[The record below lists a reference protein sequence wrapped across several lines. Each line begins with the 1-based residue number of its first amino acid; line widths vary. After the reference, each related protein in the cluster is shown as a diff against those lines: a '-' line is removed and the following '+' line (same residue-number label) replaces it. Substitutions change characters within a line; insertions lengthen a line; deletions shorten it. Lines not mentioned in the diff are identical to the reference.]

1 MDGMWQSDNGAC
13 TLGHRRLS
21 IIDLSA
27 AGRQPMTDRSGRY
40 NITFNGEIYNY
51 RALKLELELEGAQ
64 FRTNTDTEVLL
75 EGFALHGWKI
85 LEKVDGMFAAAIYDS
100 VTGETTLFRDRVG
113 EKPLYYQT
121 DRQQLTFAS
130 EMHAIASVSDSSVDI
145 SPLGLGLYLALRYV
159 PPPHSII
166 DGIDKLEPGQVLV
179 FDAEGSPIL
188 RRYFSLEIEP
198 VYTYSQEDFE
208 AKSKALE
215 RLLITS
221 ISRRLESDVPLG
233 LFLSSGIDSSLVC
246 ALTKKKLG
254 VTPKTFSIG
263 FEGDDGSEHFLAEEI
278 AKHLE
283 TEHQTFMLSPTELSR
298 LGSDIG
304 ALMDEPNGDR
314 SCLPTLL
321 LAREVRK
328 SVTVALSGD
337 GADEL
342 FGGYGRYGLSIGPNP
357 AHTHPEEALRS
368 YFNNALPVFGL
379 DAVDSL
385 CSGLTDVSGELI
397 NQFRGIF
404 ANSER
409 AALHFWRTLD
419 FYSYLPGAVLTKV
432 DRMSM
437 RHGLEV
443 RTPFLEPEVMAM
455 AASMPSAYL
464 EQGDERKII
473 LRQILSQY
481 LPRTITSLP
490 KRGFGMP
497 QSVFMNNAELMHRM
511 LNESLEYLS
520 TTRFF
525 SDHEGLL
532 NNIGRTAPANINS
545 AWALI
550 VLGQW
555 ASSFP
560 RRL

>member
-1 MDGMWQSDNGAC
+1 MDGMWQSDNGVC

-21 IIDLSA
+21 IIDLSD

-40 NITFNGEIYNY
+40 HITFNGEIYNY
-51 RALKLELELEGAQ
+51 RALKLELELEGTQ
-64 FRTNTDTEVLL
+64 FRTNSDTEVLL
-75 EGFALHGWKI
+75 EGFALRGWKI

-100 VTGETTLFRDRVG
+100 VTSETTLFRDRVG

-130 EMHAIASVSDSSVDI
+130 EMHAIASISERSVDI

-166 DGIDKLEPGQVLV
+166 DGINKLEPGQVLV